1 QRRRW
6 LTVKLESEKVNRFA
20 IGARVT
26 VIRRGND
33 ALVRRVHTDSSYLSA
48 NDVRV
53 HFGLGDQ
60 PEIEAVQV
68 SWPDGSQERF
78 ESVKCDR
85 TATLRQGS
93 GKLLSRPENTGF
105 LSC

>member
-1 QRRRW
+1 
-6 LTVKLESEKVNRFA
+6 VKLQTENVNRFA

-26 VIRRGND
+26 VIRRGNV
-33 ALVRRVHTDSSYLSA
+33 ALVGRVHTDSGYLST

-68 SWPDGSQERF
+68 SWPDGSRERF

-85 TATLRQGS
+85 IVTLRQGS
-93 GKLLSRPENTGF
+93 GTAVLG
-105 LSC
+105 